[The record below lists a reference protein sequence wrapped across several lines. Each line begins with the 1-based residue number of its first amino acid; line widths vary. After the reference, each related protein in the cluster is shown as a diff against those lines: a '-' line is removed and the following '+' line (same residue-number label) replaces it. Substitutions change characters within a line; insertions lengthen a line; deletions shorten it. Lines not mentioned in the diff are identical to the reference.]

1 MAITKPKAKMSQDAD
16 ALPSVWGPPP
26 RTNSSA
32 SFGLASMTY
41 DDEGKAV
48 LHCLHCPFVQGQT
61 NNHSDQ
67 TDQQCETARHS
78 ERLTLALKEA
88 RAEND
93 RLKLTNSELEA
104 QLQAAR
110 M

>member
-1 MAITKPKAKMSQDAD
+1 MSRVILRSKELFRSSEVQ
-16 ALPSVWGPPP
+16 
-26 RTNSSA
+26 RINSDSTV
-32 SFGLASMTY
+32 STHTSLN
-41 DDEGKAV
+41 KAV
-48 LHCLHCPFVQGQT
+48 LHCPFVQGQT

-110 M
+110 NALGLGF